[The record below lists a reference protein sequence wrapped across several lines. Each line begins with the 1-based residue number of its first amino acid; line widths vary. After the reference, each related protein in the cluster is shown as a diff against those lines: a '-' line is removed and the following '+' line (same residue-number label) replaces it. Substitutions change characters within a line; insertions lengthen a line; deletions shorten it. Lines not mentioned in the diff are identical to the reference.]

1 MSLYEDWNTLMKNQ
15 TESTFESF
23 WKEYADAEIAIYSR
37 ILSRRDEKL
46 SGTVKDL
53 SQEFN
58 CRTVIF
64 TGFLDGVKSSLTD
77 PESLDPENVTEDSNV
92 SIEVDFEKLYYNMQ
106 AAEAKHLYSLPEWDE
121 IYTEEERSA
130 ITKKYKQSKIY
141 HPEKKPGR
149 NDPCPCGSGK
159 KYKKCCGKSA

>member
-53 SQEFN
+53 SEEFN

-130 ITKKYKQSKIY
+130 ITKKYK
-141 HPEKKPGR
+141 
-149 NDPCPCGSGK
+149 
-159 KYKKCCGKSA
+159 